1 MFLRYAVILDEISS
15 APPQMLG
22 NLEVFLRQ
30 LMPDQENVEFGG
42 LAVVL
47 LGDMMQLPPV
57 GQSYSL
63 YESTVSPKV
72 TKRPNPP
79 AEHGLCMFNTF
90 LVKALDEQMR
100 AADDPRHMSMLNC
113 MRNPKAHTG
122 IRIDMDY
129 FKQ

>member
-1 MFLRYAVILDEISS
+1 
-15 APPQMLG
+15 MLG

-63 YESTVSPKV
+63 YESTV
-72 TKRPNPP
+72 
-79 AEHGLCMFNTF
+79 
-90 LVKALDEQMR
+90 
-100 AADDPRHMSMLNC
+100 
-113 MRNPKAHTG
+113 
-122 IRIDMDY
+122 
-129 FKQ
+129 